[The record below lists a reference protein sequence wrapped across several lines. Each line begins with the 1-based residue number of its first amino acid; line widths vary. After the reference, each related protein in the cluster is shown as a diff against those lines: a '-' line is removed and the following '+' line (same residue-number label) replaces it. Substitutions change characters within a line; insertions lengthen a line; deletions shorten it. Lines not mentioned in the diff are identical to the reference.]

1 MRPMSLAESGES
13 NEAVSLGSLFEGEG
27 QATLGGPSV
36 EEYAHLVVRGGWPEL
51 VNTPEANPADYLQ
64 SYVDDISRT
73 DLQAADM
80 RVDPLRMEAL
90 IRSLARN
97 VATEVS
103 VPKLAAEA
111 DLPSTGDVSVSLRS
125 ARTYLDALQS
135 IFVLEE
141 QPAWSTHLRS
151 KVRLRVHPK
160 WHFIDP
166 SLAAAALQ
174 ASPGALLEDLN
185 TFGFLFESM
194 AIRDLR
200 IYADVHRGRTSHYRD
215 SSHLEIDAVVELR
228 DGRWAAFEVKIGGQ
242 KHIDAAAENLL
253 RLRAKVSAQRAEQL
267 QALVVLTAGD
277 MTYLRD
283 DGIQV
288 LSLGHLTA

>member
-1 MRPMSLAESGES
+1 M
-13 NEAVSLGSLFEGEG
+13 
-27 QATLGGPSV
+27 
-36 EEYAHLVVRGGWPEL
+36 RGGWPEL
-51 VNTPEANPADYLQ
+51 INTPEADPADYLQ
-64 SYVDDISRT
+64 SYLDNISRA
-73 DLQAADM
+73 DLQAADI

-97 VATEVS
+97 IATEVS

-111 DLPSTGDVSVSLRS
+111 ELPTKSDTSVSLRS
-125 ARTYLDALQS
+125 ARHYLDALER

-141 QPAWSTHLRS
+141 QPAWSPHLRS

-174 ASPGALLEDLN
+174 ASPQALLEDMN
-185 TFGFLFESM
+185 TFGFLFESL

-200 IYADVHRGRTSHYRD
+200 IYTESHSGRVFHYRD
-215 SSHLEIDAVVELR
+215 STNLEVDAISELR

-242 KHIDAAAENLL
+242 KNIDIAARNLL
-253 RLRAKVSAQRAEQL
+253 KLKAKVSEQRAEQL
-267 QALVVLTAGD
+267 QTLVVLTAGN
-277 MTYLRD
+277 MSYSRD
-283 DGIQV
+283 GGV
-288 LSLGHLTA
+288 HVVSLGHLAP